1 MNYLSHIYTY
11 AKKLQE
17 ARQAANKEYN
27 DRMKALSA
35 YVGSKGYAE
44 DAEKAANKRDK
55 AINEV
60 KDLYVKE
67 LRFGLERMRQ
77 NIAKRPLTPPKP
89 ENMML
94 IQALQSREK
103 ITRDEFKQAANTC
116 EGDPVSLGLLTE
128 LYHKYGYMDVLATD
142 IPVSNADALNF
153 IDGLSSGGM
162 DFAEYGT
169 SRASRMYS
177 EYLYNHYGTPKQ
189 ERERTPFTTEEQC
202 YSELCPWLDVR
213 KLDRY
218 AEVVNDDR

>member
-1 MNYLSHIYTY
+1 MNYLNHIYKY
-11 AKKLQE
+11 AKQLQD

-27 DRMKALSA
+27 DRMEVLSA
-35 YVGSKGYAE
+35 YVGSKGYTE

-77 NIAKRPLTPPKP
+77 NIAKRPLTPPKA

-94 IQALQSREK
+94 IQALQNREK
-103 ITRDEFKQAANTC
+103 ITKEEFEQAANTC
-116 EGDPVSLGLLTE
+116 EGDSVSLGLLTE
-128 LYHKYGYMDVLATD
+128 LYHKYGYIGALTAD
-142 IPVSNADALNF
+142 IPVSNAEALNF
-153 IDGLSSGGM
+153 IDGLRSGGM

-169 SRASRMYS
+169 NRASRLNS
-177 EYLYNHYGTPKQ
+177 EFLYNKYGTTMPL
-189 ERERTPFTTEEQC
+189 RERTPFNTELEC
-202 YSELCPWLDVR
+202 YSELCPWLDVT

-218 AEVVNDDR
+218 AEVVNDNC